1 MGRKTKPTASR
12 DSLKNKKSNITT
24 SETPELP
31 PDTPELPENSTPVPT
46 ENETEQTENTQ
57 EISESILPKQ
67 SSALNILSEQIVEN
81 YHGDLNEAQHGQ
93 FVGEGKAEFVSKNT
107 YHGEFQEG
115 CMHGTGVYTF
125 EADNTTY
132 TGDFFLNKLTGKGV
146 INYKNEKAE
155 YKGELLNGQRHGSGT
170 MTAKNGAIYTGNWK
184 NGKRH
189 GVGSAIYPDGSRYN
203 GEFVEDN
210 RSGNGI
216 QQFPNGNSYT
226 GSWQNDKPEGKG
238 VMRWEHELYEGGW
251 SKGIPNGKGTYTWV
265 QTVDENGVDLDVRV
279 VGTEVIEKCLNN
291 QYVGDFVDGRREGNG
306 RFFYASGAIYSGEW
320 KNNKKHG
327 SGKYVFK
334 SGRVFSGAF
343 ELDHMILEDEEDDND
358 AGLELPKSART
369 VRKTPDGYSK
379 SSRPNTAH
387 SSLHPATSDPQ
398 QDEVHA
404 EAPGFTL
411 DLNIL
416 LKFADNHANKNKHS
430 IATNIVNLFVENLS
444 IVKKV
449 YNNYANLGLETTAKT
464 SNAILTR
471 LQYWQ
476 MLADLREHI
485 FIPIP
490 ALDRCVAQNRQV
502 ISVHQP
508 AEQFLFREFLT
519 NICVLGKYVNS
530 DLDLDE
536 AIRKF
541 VELIKRLD
549 DSEILQTRP
558 FFELGMNRY
567 VGKLTMLY
575 NHLNQFEQMKQV
587 TVKTILVFLKAIQ
600 IVSDE
605 ENEKCESPTSTENP
619 TETNEIN
626 EEKGENDKTNT
637 PENND
642 QETDQEISEQKSE
655 ENTKESNRP
664 SIFPISSTKALEMLN
679 EIDIHLKITDGSY
692 QLDRELCLLEV
703 SNFFISLARF
713 GLERGVE
720 ESGRKRTT
728 SQCSD
733 SNTLFKAIEQNEQQ
747 AKNNTNQTS
756 RTWAWINEKIMVH
769 VP

>member
-12 DSLKNKKSNITT
+12 DSLKNKKSVSQNQVS

-31 PDTPELPENSTPVPT
+31 PDTPEIPENSTPVPT

-67 SSALNILSEQIVEN
+67 SSALNILSEQIVDN
-81 YHGDLNEAQHGQ
+81 YQGDLNEAQHGQ

-125 EADNTTY
+125 ETDNTVY

-170 MTAKNGAIYTGNWK
+170 MQAGNGAIYTGNWK

-238 VMRWEHELYEGGW
+238 VMRWEHEIYEGSW

-279 VGTEVIEKCLNN
+279 VSTEVIEKCLNN

-343 ELDHMILEDEEDDND
+343 ELDHMILDDEEDD
-358 AGLELPKSART
+358 AELELPKSART

-387 SSLHPATSDPQ
+387 SSLHPASDPQ

-416 LKFADNHANKNKHS
+416 LKFADSHANKNKHS

-449 YNNYANLGLETTAKT
+449 YNNYANLGVETTAKT

-549 DSEILQTRP
+549 DSENVQTRP
-558 FFELGMNRY
+558 FFELGMNRH
-567 VGKLTMLY
+567 VGQLTMLY

-605 ENEKCESPTSTENP
+605 EHEKCESSTSTEQNTENP
-619 TETNEIN
+619 TENNEIN
-626 EEKGENDKTNT
+626 EENSENNKTNPT
-637 PENND
+637 EKD
-642 QETDQEISEQKSE
+642 ETDQEKI
-655 ENTKESNRP
+655 KESNHP
-664 SIFPISSTKALEMLN
+664 FIFPISSTKALEILN

-713 GLERGVE
+713 GLDRSV

-747 AKNNTNQTS
+747 AKSYTNQAS
-756 RTWAWINEKIMVH
+756 RIWAWINEKIMVH